1 MDHTDPHD
9 ENVYDALATADE
21 DGRWA
26 FGTGFDAGDAEI
38 TAPAPEGVDRA
49 DLATYCLM
57 LADDAL
63 IASQRLAGWTTKAP
77 ELEEEVALANIALD
91 LLGQARVLLSRAG
104 HLGAAEPFRGERS
117 DGRGGGAGP
126 QDDED
131 VLAYFRDDRAFRNVT
146 LAETDLGDFGR
157 TVAWI
162 LVFAA
167 WRLALM
173 QRLTGSR
180 DPVLAAV
187 AGKAVKELTYHRDYA
202 AQWVLRL
209 GDGTELSH
217 ARMQAGLDGVWP
229 HVEELFLAHDVE
241 RRLVEAGVAVDPAE
255 LRGDL
260 DAVVAQV
267 LPAATLTRPETPAV
281 GLVGGRGGR
290 DGVHTEA
297 LGGVLALMQSLA
309 RAHPEATW

>member
-1 MDHTDPHD
+1 MNAVDTED
-9 ENVYDALATADE
+9 NVYDALAAADH

-26 FGTGFDAGDAEI
+26 HGAGFDETVVEV
-38 TAPAPEGVDRA
+38 TAPAPEGVDVG

-63 IASQRLAGWTTKAP
+63 VASHRLSEWATHAP

-104 HLGAAEPFRGERS
+104 HLGAAARFRTPTT
-117 DGRGGGAGP
+117 AT
-126 QDDED
+126 QLADED
-131 VLAYFRDDRAFRNVT
+131 VLAYFRDDRFFRNVT

-157 TVAWI
+157 TTAWM
-162 LVFAA
+162 LVYSS

-173 QRLTGSR
+173 TRLRGSA

-187 AGKAVKELTYHRDYA
+187 AAKAVPELSYQREYA
-202 AQWVLRL
+202 AGWLLRL

-217 ARMQAGLDGVWP
+217 ARAQAGLEDVWP
-229 HVEELFLAHDVE
+229 FVEELFLTHPVE
-241 RRLVEAGVAVDPAE
+241 ARLVAAGVAVDPAA
-255 LRGDL
+255 LRADVDSDL
-260 DAVVAQV
+260 AQV
-267 LPAATLTRPETPAV
+267 LPAATLTRPERPAV

-297 LGGVLALMQSLA
+297 LGRVLAVMQSLA
-309 RAHPEATW
+309 RAHPDATW

>member
-1 MDHTDPHD
+1 MDTDD
-9 ENVYDALATADE
+9 GAGNVYDALAAADH

-26 FGTGFDAGDAEI
+26 HGAGFDETVVEV
-38 TAPAPEGVDRA
+38 TAPAPEGVDVD

-63 IASQRLAGWTTKAP
+63 VASQRLSEWATHAP
-77 ELEEEVALANIALD
+77 ELEEEVALVNIALD

-104 HLGAAEPFRGERS
+104 HLGAAQRFRTPATAPGL
-117 DGRGGGAGP
+117 A
-126 QDDED
+126 DED
-131 VLAYFRDDRAFRNVT
+131 VLAYFRDDRSFRNVT

-157 TVAWI
+157 TIAWM
-162 LVFAA
+162 LVYSS

-173 QRLTGSR
+173 TRLRGST

-187 AGKAVKELTYHRDYA
+187 AAKAVPELSYQREYA
-202 AQWVLRL
+202 AGWLLRL
-209 GDGTELSH
+209 GDGTEVSH
-217 ARMQAGLDGVWP
+217 ARAQAGLEDVWP
-229 HVEELFLAHDVE
+229 FVEELFLTHPVE
-241 RRLVEAGVAVDPAE
+241 ARLVAAGAAVDPAS

-260 DAVVAQV
+260 DADLDQV
-267 LPAATLTRPETPAV
+267 LPAATLARPSRPAV

-297 LGGVLALMQSLA
+297 LGRVLAVMQSLA
-309 RAHPEATW
+309 RAHPDATW

>member
-1 MDHTDPHD
+1 MHSHDETDD
-9 ENVYDALATADE
+9 ENVYDALASADD

-26 FGTGFDAGDAEI
+26 FGTGFDAGTAEI
-38 TAPAPEGVDRA
+38 DAPVPEGVDRD

-63 IASQRLAGWTTKAP
+63 VASQRLAGWTTKAP

-91 LLGQARVLLSRAG
+91 LLGQARVLLARAG
-104 HLGAAEPFRGERS
+104 HLGAAEPFRV
-117 DGRGGGAGP
+117 GP

-146 LAETDLGDFGR
+146 LVEIDLGDFAQ

-162 LVFAA
+162 LVLAS
-167 WRLALM
+167 WRLALL

-209 GDGTELSH
+209 GDGTPLSH
-217 ARMQAGLDGVWP
+217 ARMQAGLEAVWP
-229 HVEELFLAHDVE
+229 FVEELFTAHAVE
-241 RRLVEAGVAVDPAE
+241 RRLVDAGVAVDPTE
-255 LRGDL
+255 LRGEVEAVL
-260 DAVVAQV
+260 DQV
-267 LPAATLTRPETPAV
+267 LPAATLTRPDRAAV

-297 LGGVLALMQSLA
+297 LGPVLAVMQSLA

>member
-1 MDHTDPHD
+1 MDTHSSHSGHD
-9 ENVYDALATADE
+9 ENVYDALATADD

-26 FGTGFDAGDAEI
+26 FGTGFDAGDAQI

-63 IASQRLAGWTTKAP
+63 IASQRLAGWTAKAP

-104 HLGAAEPFRGERS
+104 HLGAAEPYRV
-117 DGRGGGAGP
+117 GP

-131 VLAYFRDDRAFRNVT
+131 VLTYFRDDRAFRNVT

-157 TVAWI
+157 TIAWI

-217 ARMQAGLDGVWP
+217 VRMQAGLDGVWP

-255 LRGDL
+255 LRGDV

-309 RAHPEATW
+309 RAHPGATW

>member
-1 MDHTDPHD
+1 MTHADHHGDD
-9 ENVYDALATADE
+9 NVYDALSAADH

-26 FGTGFDAGDAEI
+26 HGAGFDDAVVEV
-38 TAPAPEGVDRA
+38 TAPAPDGVHRD

-63 IASQRLAGWTTKAP
+63 VASQRLSEWATNAP

-91 LLGQARVLLSRAG
+91 LLGQARVLLARAG
-104 HLGAAEPFRGERS
+104 HLGAAEPFRTAS
-117 DGRGGGAGP
+117 SPALP
-126 QDDED
+126 HDDED
-131 VLAYFRDDRAFRNVT
+131 VLAYFRDDRFFRNVT
-146 LAETDLGDFGR
+146 LAEIDLGDFGK
-157 TVAWI
+157 TMAWM
-162 LVFAA
+162 LVYSS

-173 QRLTGSR
+173 TRLRASA

-187 AGKAVKELTYHRDYA
+187 AGKAVPELAYQREYA
-202 AQWVLRL
+202 AGWVLRL

-217 ARMQAGLDGVWP
+217 ERTQAGLEAVWP
-229 HVEELFLAHDVE
+229 FVEELFLAHTVE
-241 RRLVEAGVAVDPAE
+241 TRLVEAGVAVDPAS
-255 LRGDL
+255 LRAEL
-260 DAVVAQV
+260 DADLAQV
-267 LPAATLTRPETPAV
+267 LPAATLTRPERPAV

-297 LGGVLALMQSLA
+297 LGRVLAVMQSLA